1 MSQVFGEFNQSQTA
15 SSFGGLI
22 PGNLLIKQH
31 LSSSATTEA
40 AGRVQG
46 RGLKGLMHDWKQ
58 LSKFKL
64 SALVV
69 LTSAGGFLAGSG
81 ERVDWAGL
89 CWTSLGTFGAAA
101 CANTLN
107 QLYEV
112 TNDSRMTRTC
122 NRPLPAGRLTRLHAA
137 GFAVAMGAVS
147 YTHLT
152 LPTKR
157 IV

>member
-1 MSQVFGEFNQSQTA
+1 MRQQ
-15 SSFGGLI
+15 
-22 PGNLLIKQH
+22 
-31 LSSSATTEA
+31 LSTSAATEA
-40 AGRVQG
+40 AGRVHN

-69 LTSAGGFLAGSG
+69 LTSAGGFVAGSG
-81 ERVDWAGL
+81 EHVDWAGL
-89 CWTSLGTFGAAA
+89 CWTALGTFGAAA

-112 TNDSRMTRTC
+112 ANDSRMTRTS

-137 GFAVAMGAVS
+137 GFAAVMGAAGIGILYEKVCI
-147 YTHLT
+147 
-152 LPTKR
+152 P
-157 IV
+157 